1 MQARHVVIIGGG
13 NVGTYV
19 AENLEGKSGMRV
31 RVIERDKERAEK
43 AAEQL
48 SRTVI
53 LNGDA
58 MSAEIQEEAG
68 VANAE
73 MVVCL
78 TNNDSVN
85 ILSAVQAKKL
95 GARSTISLINEVS
108 MQSMQ
113 SELGIDMIIDPRA
126 STISS
131 ILRHV
136 RRGRILEVYALEQGG
151 AEVIEGE
158 VLDTS
163 PMAGKA
169 LGEVAMGEGIAIGAI
184 IADGAVVSPT
194 PDHILRPGHRVVL
207 LAEKGALEDIVTMF
221 RVSSDYY

>member
-1 MQARHVVIIGGG
+1 
-13 NVGTYV
+13 
-19 AENLEGKSGMRV
+19 MRV
-31 RVIERDKERAEK
+31 RVIERDKKRAEL
-43 AAEQL
+43 AAEKL

-68 VANAE
+68 VPNAE
-73 MVVCL
+73 MVINL

-85 ILSAVQAKKL
+85 ILAAVQAKKL
-95 GARSTISLINEVS
+95 GAQSTISLINEIS
-108 MQSMQ
+108 MQEMQ

-163 PMAGKA
+163 PLSGKV
-169 LGEVAMGEGIAIGAI
+169 LGDVAMSEGVAIGAI
-184 IADGAVVSPT
+184 IAEGEVLFPR
-194 PDHILRPGHRVVL
+194 PDLVLRPGNRVVL
-207 LAEKGALEDIVTMF
+207 MAEKGALDSITSMF

>member
-1 MQARHVVIIGGG
+1 
-13 NVGTYV
+13 
-19 AENLEGKSGMRV
+19 MRV
-31 RVIERDKERAEK
+31 RIIERDKKRAEN
-43 AAEQL
+43 AAERL

-58 MSAEIQEEAG
+58 MDAEIQEEAG
-68 VANAE
+68 VAKAE
-73 MVVCL
+73 MVISL

-85 ILSAVQAKKL
+85 ILSAVLASKL
-95 GARSTISLINEVS
+95 GARTTISLINELS
-108 MQSMQ
+108 MQEMQ

-136 RRGRILEVYALEQGG
+136 RRGRILEVYSLEQGG

-169 LGEVAMGEGIAIGAI
+169 LGDVAMSEGVAIGAI
-184 IADGAVVSPT
+184 LADGEVFFPSPEFV
-194 PDHILRPGHRVVL
+194 LRPGHRVVL
-207 LAEKGALEDIVTMF
+207 MAEKGALESIMTMF

>member
-1 MQARHVVIIGGG
+1 M
-13 NVGTYV
+13 
-19 AENLEGKSGMRV
+19 AEKLEGKSGMRV
-31 RVIERDKERAEK
+31 RVIERDKNRAEK

-73 MVVCL
+73 MVITL
-78 TNNDSVN
+78 TNSDSVN
-85 ILSAVQAKKL
+85 ILAAVQAKKL

-108 MQSMQ
+108 MQDMQ
-113 SELGIDMIIDPRA
+113 SELGIDMVIDPRA

-136 RRGRILEVYALEQGG
+136 RRGRILEVYSLEQGG

-158 VLDTS
+158 ILDTS

-169 LGEVAMGEGIAIGAI
+169 LGDVAMGEGVAVGAI
-184 IADGAVVSPT
+184 IADGAVLSPA
-194 PDHILRPGHRVVL
+194 PNLVLRPGNRVVL
-207 LAEKGALEDIVTMF
+207 MAEKGALNNIVSMF